1 MADGKTGDME
11 SAAKVREYHGVDARR
26 FREEVMAAS
35 APAILR
41 GVAADWPAV
50 RAGATAQGIADY
62 LKERDTGAGFDMLA
76 GQPAI
81 KGRFFY
87 NADMTGLNFE
97 RRPATV
103 SSIAD
108 ALLGAAALAEPPT
121 FAAQAIEARASVPA
135 FVDENPL
142 DLIGKPVSPRL
153 WIGNRVIVS
162 AHHDM
167 FSNIAVV
174 VAGRRRFT
182 LFPPDQVANL
192 HIGPFEFTPAGT
204 PVSLID
210 FDNPDF
216 DRFPGFDRALE
227 IAQIADLEPGDA
239 IYIPYMWWHHV
250 RSRDDFNMLANY
262 WWNDAKP
269 AQPGLQPVDALV
281 HAFLAFSGL
290 PEEQREA
297 WAPMFAYMIFNK
309 DAASHMPPD
318 RSGIRGQLSD
328 ETKRHI
334 RQEMGA
340 LMAR

>member
-1 MADGKTGDME
+1 MQ
-11 SAAKVREYHGVDARR
+11 VREYRGVDARQ
-26 FREEVMAAS
+26 FREEIMAAS
-35 APAILR
+35 QPAILR
-41 GVAADWPAV
+41 GIAADWPAV
-50 RAGATAQGIADY
+50 QAGASAQSIAAY
-62 LKERDTGAGFDMLA
+62 LKERDTRAGFEMLA
-76 GQPAI
+76 GAPEI

-87 NADMTGLNFE
+87 NADMTGFNFE

-103 SSIAD
+103 SSLAD
-108 ALLGAAALAEPPT
+108 ALLAAAEQADPPT
-121 FAAQAIEARASVPA
+121 FAAQAVEARTTVRG
-135 FVDENPL
+135 FLEENRI

-153 WIGNRVIVS
+153 WIGNRVVVS

-216 DRFPGFDRALE
+216 ERFSGFDKALE
-227 IAQIADLEPGDA
+227 IAQIADLVPGDA

-250 RSRDDFNMLANY
+250 RSLDDFNLLANY
-262 WWNDAKP
+262 WWNEAKP
-269 AQPGLQPVDALV
+269 AQPGLKPVDALV

-290 PEEQREA
+290 PDEQREA
-297 WAPMFAYMIFNK
+297 WAPMFAEMVFGK
-309 DAASHMPPD
+309 DAAQHLPPD
-318 RSGIRGQLSD
+318 KSGIRGHLNE
-328 ETKRHI
+328 ETKAYI
-334 RQEMGA
+334 RRQLGA
-340 LMAR
+340 LMTR

>member
-1 MADGKTGDME
+1 ME
-11 SAAKVREYHGVDARR
+11 NAAKVQDYHGVDARR
-26 FREEVMAAS
+26 FREEIMAAS
-35 APAILR
+35 KPAILR
-41 GVAADWPAV
+41 SAAAHWPAV
-50 RAGATAQGIADY
+50 RAAASAQGIADY
-62 LKERDTGAGFDMLA
+62 LKARDTGAKFDMLVGA
-76 GQPAI
+76 PAI

-87 NADMTGLNFE
+87 NDDMTGLNFD

-103 SSIAD
+103 SDIAD
-108 ALLGAAALAEPPT
+108 QLLAAAEDALPPT
-121 FAAQAIEARASVPA
+121 YAAQAIEARASVPA
-135 FVDENPL
+135 FLDENQL

-167 FSNIAVV
+167 FSNIAVC

-192 HIGPFEFTPAGT
+192 HTGPFEFTPAGT

-216 DRFPGFDRALE
+216 DRFPGFDKALE
-227 IAQIADLEPGDA
+227 TAQVADLEPGDA
-239 IYIPYMWWHHV
+239 LYIPYMWWHHV
-250 RSRDDFNMLANY
+250 RSLDPFSMLANY

-290 PEEQREA
+290 PDEQREA
-297 WAPMFAYMIFNK
+297 WAPMFAYMVFDK
-309 DAASHMPPD
+309 EASAHMPPD
-318 RSGIRGQLSD
+318 KSGIRGTLSD
-328 ETKRHI
+328 ESKRMI
-334 RQEMGA
+334 RQQMGA
-340 LMAR
+340 LMTR

>member
-1 MADGKTGDME
+1 VSEIADE
-11 SAAKVREYHGVDARR
+11 LLA
-26 FREEVMAAS
+26 
-35 APAILR
+35 
-41 GVAADWPAV
+41 AAD
-50 RAGATAQGIADY
+50 RAD
-62 LKERDTGAGFDMLA
+62 
-76 GQPAI
+76 
-81 KGRFFY
+81 
-87 NADMTGLNFE
+87 
-97 RRPATV
+97 
-103 SSIAD
+103 
-108 ALLGAAALAEPPT
+108 PPT
-121 FAAQAIEARASVPA
+121 FAAQAIEARTSVPA
-135 FVDENPL
+135 FLDENRI

-210 FDNPDF
+210 FDNPDR
-216 DRFPGFDRALE
+216 DRFPGFDRAMAS
-227 IAQIADLEPGDA
+227 AQVADLERGDA

-250 RSRDDFNMLANY
+250 RSLDAFSMLANY
-262 WWNDAKP
+262 WWNEATA

-290 PEEQREA
+290 PDEQREA
-297 WAPMFAYMIFNK
+297 WAPMFAYMVFNK
-309 DAASHMPPD
+309 DAALHMPPD
-318 RSGIRGQLSD
+318 KSGIRGTLSD
-328 ETKRHI
+328 ESKRII
-334 RQEMGA
+334 RRQMGA

>member
-1 MADGKTGDME
+1 ME
-11 SAAKVREYHGVDARR
+11 NGANVREYHDVDARR
-26 FREEVMAAS
+26 FREEIMAAS
-35 APAILR
+35 EPAILR
-41 GVAADWPAV
+41 GAAAHWPAV
-50 RAGATAQGIADY
+50 QAAATSQGIADY
-62 LKERDTGAGFDMLA
+62 LKARDTGAKFDMLV
-76 GQPAI
+76 GTPEI

-103 SSIAD
+103 SDIANE
-108 ALLGAAALAEPPT
+108 LLAAANEDLPPSY
-121 FAAQAIEARASVPA
+121 AAQAIEARASVPA
-135 FVDENPL
+135 FLDENKI

-192 HIGPFEFTPAGT
+192 YVGPFEFTPAGT
-204 PVSLID
+204 PVSLVD

-216 DRFPGFDRALE
+216 NRFPRFAQALE
-227 IAQIADLEPGDA
+227 LAQVADLEPGDA

-250 RSRDDFNMLANY
+250 RSLDDFNMLANY
-262 WWNDAKP
+262 WWNEAEP

-290 PEEQREA
+290 PEEQRDA
-297 WAPMFAYMIFNK
+297 WAPMFAHMVFGA
-309 DAASHMPPD
+309 DAADHLPAD
-318 RSGIRGQLSD
+318 KSGIRGQLTED
-328 ETKRHI
+328 AMRRI
-334 RQEMGA
+334 RQQLGA

>member
-1 MADGKTGDME
+1 ME
-11 SAAKVREYHGVDARR
+11 SMAKVREYHDVDACR
-26 FREEVMAAS
+26 FREEVMVAS
-35 APAILR
+35 EPAILR
-41 GVAADWPAV
+41 GAAAHWPAV
-50 RAGATAQGIADY
+50 QAAATAEGIADY
-62 LKERDTGAGFDMLA
+62 LKARDTGAKFDMLV
-76 GQPAI
+76 GGPEI

-87 NADMTGLNFE
+87 NDDMTGLNFE

-103 SSIAD
+103 SDIANQ
-108 ALLGAAALAEPPT
+108 LLAAAKDAAPQT

-135 FVDENPL
+135 FLDENRI

-167 FSNIAVV
+167 FSNIAVC

-210 FDNPDF
+210 FDHPDM
-216 DRFPGFDRALE
+216 DRFPGFERALE
-227 IAQIADLEPGDA
+227 TAQIADLERGDVL
-239 IYIPYMWWHHV
+239 YIPYMWWHHV
-250 RSRDDFNMLANY
+250 RSLDPFSMLANY
-262 WWNDAKP
+262 WWNDARP

-290 PEEQREA
+290 PEEQRDA
-297 WAPMFAYMIFNK
+297 WAPMFAYMVFNR
-309 DAASHMPPD
+309 DAALHMPPD
-318 RSGIRGQLSD
+318 KSGIRGQLSD
-328 ETKRHI
+328 ESKRMI
-334 RQEMGA
+334 RQQMGA
-340 LMAR
+340 LMTR

>member
-1 MADGKTGDME
+1 MKK
-11 SAAKVREYHGVDARR
+11 AAKVREYHGIDARR
-26 FREEVMAAS
+26 FRADVMAAS
-35 APAILR
+35 EPAILR

-62 LKERDTGAGFDMLA
+62 LKARDTGVGFDMLVGA
-76 GQPAI
+76 PEI

-103 SSIAD
+103 SSIVD
-108 ALLGAAALAEPPT
+108 ALLGAVGLAEPPT

-135 FVDENPL
+135 FLDENRL

-167 FSNIAVV
+167 FSNIAVA

-182 LFPPDQVANL
+182 LFAPDQVANL
-192 HIGPFEFTPAGT
+192 HIGPFEFTPNGT

-227 IAQIADLEPGDA
+227 AAQIADLEPGDA

-250 RSRDDFNMLANY
+250 RSRDDFSMLANY
-262 WWNDAKP
+262 WWNDATP

-290 PEEQREA
+290 PEEQRAA
-297 WAPMFAYMIFNK
+297 WAPMFAHMIFNQ
-309 DAASHMPPD
+309 DAARHIPPD
-318 RSGIRGQLSD
+318 KSGIRGPLSE
-328 ETKRHI
+328 ETKRRI
-334 RQEMGA
+334 RQQLGA
-340 LMAR
+340 LMTR

>member
-1 MADGKTGDME
+1 ME
-11 SAAKVREYHGVDARR
+11 SAASIREYRGVDARH
-26 FREEVMAAS
+26 FREEIMPTS
-35 APAILR
+35 EPAILR
-41 GVAADWPAV
+41 GAAAHWPAV
-50 RAGATAQGIADY
+50 HAAATAQGIAEY
-62 LKERDTGAGFDMLA
+62 LKARDSGAKFDMLVGA
-76 GQPAI
+76 PEI

-97 RRPATV
+97 RRPAAI
-103 SSIAD
+103 SDIAD
-108 ALLGAAALAEPPT
+108 ELLAAAEQAEPPT
-121 FAAQAIEARASVPA
+121 FAAQAIEARSSIPA
-135 FVDENPL
+135 FLDENRI

-192 HIGPFEFTPAGT
+192 YVGPFEFTPNGT
-204 PVSLID
+204 PVSLVD
-210 FDNPDF
+210 FDDPDP
-216 DRFPGFDRALE
+216 DRFPNFANALE
-227 IAQIADLEPGDA
+227 TARISDLKPGDA

-250 RSRDDFNMLANY
+250 RSLDPFSMLANY
-262 WWNDAKP
+262 WWNDAPP

-290 PEEQREA
+290 PDEQREA
-297 WAPMFAYMIFNK
+297 WAPMFAHMVFNE
-309 DAASHMPPD
+309 DAAVHLPPGK
-318 RSGIRGQLSD
+318 SGIQGRLS
-328 ETKRHI
+328 EESKRII
-334 RQEMGA
+334 RQQMGA

>member
-1 MADGKTGDME
+1 MQVID
-11 SAAKVREYHGVDARR
+11 YQGVDGRR
-26 FREEVMAAS
+26 FREEIMPAAQ
-35 APAILR
+35 PAVLR
-41 GVAADWPAV
+41 GVATAWPAV
-50 RAGATAQGIADY
+50 RAAATPQGIAAY
-62 LKERDTGAGFDMLA
+62 LTAQDSGAAFDMLV
-76 GQPAI
+76 GPPAI

-87 NADMTGLNFE
+87 NEDMTGLNFE
-97 RRPATV
+97 RQPATAGK
-103 SSIAD
+103 IAS
-108 ALLGAAALAEPPT
+108 ALIAALDDAAPAAI
-121 FAAQAIEARASVPA
+121 AAQAVEAKAAVPA
-135 FVDENPL
+135 FAEDNKL

-153 WIGNRVIVS
+153 WIGNQVVVS

-210 FDNPDF
+210 FDAPDH
-216 DRFPGFDRALE
+216 DRFPGFKAAMAV
-227 IAQIADLEPGDA
+227 AQTADLEPGDA

-250 RSRDDFNMLANY
+250 RSTERFNMLANY
-262 WWNDAKP
+262 WWSDAPP

-290 PEEQREA
+290 PAEQRAA
-297 WAPMFAYMIFNK
+297 WAPMFEYLVFDEN
-309 DAASHMPPD
+309 AAAHMPPD
-318 RSGIRGQLSD
+318 KSGIRGKLTEDS
-328 ETKRHI
+328 KRRI
-334 RQEMGA
+334 RQQMGA

>member
-1 MADGKTGDME
+1 ME
-11 SAAKVREYHGVDARR
+11 SAGKIQEYHRVDTRR
-26 FREEVMAAS
+26 FREEIMPAAL
-35 APAILR
+35 PAVLR

-50 RAGATAQGIADY
+50 RAAATPEGIAAY
-62 LKERDTGAGFDMLA
+62 LQAQDSGAKFDMLV
-76 GQPAI
+76 GPPAI

-87 NADMTGLNFE
+87 NEDMTGLNFE
-97 RRPATV
+97 RLPATV
-103 SSIAD
+103 TKIANE
-108 ALLGAAALAEPPT
+108 LVAAAHDAAPAAI
-121 FAAQAIEARASVPA
+121 AAQAVEARASVPA
-135 FVDENPL
+135 FAEENKL

-174 VAGRRRFT
+174 VAGKRRFT

-210 FDNPDF
+210 FDAPDHA
-216 DRFPGFDRALE
+216 RFPGFDQALAV
-227 IAQIADLEPGDA
+227 AQTADLDPGDA

-250 RSRDDFNMLANY
+250 RSTESFNMLANY
-262 WWNDAKP
+262 WWNDAAP

-290 PEEQREA
+290 PVEQRAA
-297 WAPMFAYMIFNK
+297 WAPMFAYLVFNEE
-309 DAASHMPPD
+309 AAAHMPPD
-318 RSGIRGQLSD
+318 KSGIRGMLSD
-328 ETKRHI
+328 ETKRYI
-334 RQEMGA
+334 RQQMGA

>member
-1 MADGKTGDME
+1 ME
-11 SAAKVREYHGVDARR
+11 NAAKVREYQGVDGRR
-26 FREEVMAAS
+26 FREEIMAAS
-35 APAILR
+35 EPAILR
-41 GVAADWPAV
+41 GAAAHWPAV
-50 RAGATAQGIADY
+50 QAAATPQGIADY
-62 LKERDTGAGFDMLA
+62 LKARDTGAGFDMA
-76 GQPAI
+76 VGAPAI

-87 NADMTGLNFE
+87 NEEMTGLNFE

-103 SSIAD
+103 SNLAD
-108 ALLGAAALAEPPT
+108 QLLAAAGEADPPT
-121 FAAQAIEARASVPA
+121 YAAQAIEARASVPA
-135 FVDENPL
+135 FLDENTL
-142 DLIGKPVSPRL
+142 DLIGKAVSPRL

-216 DRFPGFDRALE
+216 DCFPGFARALE
-227 IAQIADLEPGDA
+227 AAQIADLERGDA
-239 IYIPYMWWHHV
+239 LYIPYMWWHHV
-250 RSRDDFNMLANY
+250 RALDPFSMLANY
-262 WWNDAKP
+262 WWNEAPP

-290 PEEQREA
+290 PDEQREA
-297 WAPMFAYMIFNK
+297 WAPMFAHMVFDK
-309 DAASHMPPD
+309 DAASHLPPGK
-318 RSGIRGQLSD
+318 SGIRGKLSD
-328 ETKRHI
+328 ESKRII
-334 RQEMGA
+334 RQQMGA

>member
-1 MADGKTGDME
+1 ME
-11 SAAKVREYHGVDARR
+11 NAAKVRDYHGVDARR
-26 FREEVMAAS
+26 FREEIMAAS
-35 APAILR
+35 KPAILR
-41 GVAADWPAV
+41 GAAAHWPAV
-50 RAGATAQGIADY
+50 QAAASTQGIADY
-62 LKERDTGAGFDMLA
+62 LKARDTGAKFDMLVGA
-76 GQPAI
+76 PAI

-87 NADMTGLNFE
+87 NDDMTGLNFD

-103 SSIAD
+103 SDIAD
-108 ALLGAAALAEPPT
+108 QLLAAAEDALPPT
-121 FAAQAIEARASVPA
+121 YAAQAIEARASVPA
-135 FVDENPL
+135 FLDENQL

-167 FSNIAVV
+167 FSNIAVC

-192 HIGPFEFTPAGT
+192 HTGPFEFTPAGT

-216 DRFPGFDRALE
+216 DRFPGFDKALE
-227 IAQIADLEPGDA
+227 TAQVADLEPGDA
-239 IYIPYMWWHHV
+239 LYIPYMWWHHV
-250 RSRDDFNMLANY
+250 RSLDPFSMLANY

-290 PEEQREA
+290 PDEQRDA
-297 WAPMFAYMIFNK
+297 WAPMFAYMVFDK
-309 DAASHMPPD
+309 EASAHMPPD
-318 RSGIRGQLSD
+318 KSGIRGMLSD
-328 ETKRHI
+328 ESKRMI
-334 RQEMGA
+334 RQQMGA
-340 LMAR
+340 LMTR